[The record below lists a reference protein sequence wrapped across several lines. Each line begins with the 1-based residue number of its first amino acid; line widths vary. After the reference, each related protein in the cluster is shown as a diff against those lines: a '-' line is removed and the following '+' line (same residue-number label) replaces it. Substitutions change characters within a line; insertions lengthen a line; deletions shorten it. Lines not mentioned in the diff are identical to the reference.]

1 MCLFL
6 DHWIGYWSIEC
17 YRSSLC
23 YFFLQDKEQNESD
36 ASAGEVA
43 AVCAD
48 GEKDVSADQ
57 VTSCHI
63 TRMPHFLRRKC
74 EKQCFTLL
82 SQTLCE
88 LQAKESKVA
97 PKQTGTS
104 TSTSDIWAGGV
115 KSGELGL
122 NLCQTDGARS
132 ALDDLEDGHL
142 SDNEG
147 EDGPKEKKM
156 KKKDKSK
163 KKKKKAV
170 MLLVIGYCLS
180 YLSTLQRPENLKRL
194 FQTPST

>member
-1 MCLFL
+1 M
-6 DHWIGYWSIEC
+6 
-17 YRSSLC
+17 
-23 YFFLQDKEQNESD
+23 QDKEQHESD

-57 VTSCHI
+57 VTSCPI
-63 TRMPHFLRRKC
+63 TRMPHFLHTKC
-74 EKQCFTLL
+74 EKQRFTLL
-82 SQTLCE
+82 WQTLCE
-88 LQAKESKVA
+88 LQAKKESKVA

-115 KSGELGL
+115 KSAELGW
-122 NLCQTDGARS
+122 NLCQTGGARS
-132 ALDDLEDGHL
+132 APDDLEDGHL
-142 SDNEG
+142 SDDEG

-163 KKKKKAV
+163 KKKKKAAV
-170 MLLVIGYCLS
+170 MLLVNGYCLS

-194 FQTPST
+194 FQTPSP